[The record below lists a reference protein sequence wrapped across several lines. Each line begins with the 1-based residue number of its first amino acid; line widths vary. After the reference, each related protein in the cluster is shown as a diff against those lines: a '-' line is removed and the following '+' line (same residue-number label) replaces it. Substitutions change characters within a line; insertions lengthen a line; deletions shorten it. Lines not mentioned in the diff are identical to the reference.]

1 MVKPL
6 TVDVIIVGAGL
17 AGSSLACAL
26 AQGDSH
32 LRIAL
37 VESQVAAPLAMRL
50 EDKVAGYDPRV
61 SALTLASQ
69 QFLED
74 LGAWSTLSEQ
84 RLGAYREMHVWDAEG
99 TGFVDFSA
107 ADIQQP
113 QLGHI
118 VENRLLLANLM
129 AELKS
134 LLNVHCLM
142 PAKLAAMN
150 YEEGVR
156 SVILEDGR
164 ELQAP
169 LLIAADGAN
178 SFIRRT
184 AGLETREWDYQ
195 HHAIVATVK
204 TAKHHQYT
212 AWQRFLSSGPLAF
225 LPLGN
230 AIEDAESCGYFCSI
244 VWSTSPE
251 QAEQLMALDDGAFS
265 KALGEAFEY
274 RLGDI
279 QAVSRRFSFPLRQRH
294 AKDYIQPGLALIGDA
309 AHTIHPLAGQG
320 INLGFSDVQVLAEEI
335 LRARKRAVALSDE
348 SILQRYQ
355 RRRKGD
361 NLAMM
366 AAMEGFKRLFAEP
379 RLPIRWLRNSGMRVF
394 NQAAPLK
401 HAVIRRAMGLN

>member
-6 TVDVIIVGAGL
+6 NVDVIIVGAGL

-26 AQGDSH
+26 AQGDDN

-37 VESQVAAPLAMRL
+37 IESQAAAPLAASL
-50 EDKVAGYDPRV
+50 EDKVASYDPRV

-69 QFLED
+69 QFLEG
-74 LGAWSTLSEQ
+74 LGAWSALSEQ
-84 RLGAYREMHVWDAEG
+84 RLGAYRQMHVWDAEG

-118 VENRLLLANLM
+118 VENRLLVANLM
-129 AELKS
+129 AELTN

-142 PAKLAAMN
+142 PAKLAAMH

-156 SVILEDGR
+156 RVILEDGR
-164 ELQAP
+164 EVQAP

-178 SFIRRT
+178 SFIRRI

-195 HHAIVATVK
+195 HHAMVATVK

-230 AIEDAESCGYFCSI
+230 TVEKVGTSGHFCSI

-251 QAEQLMALDDGAFS
+251 QAEQLMALDDSAFS
-265 KALGEAFEY
+265 DALGEAFEY
-274 RLGDI
+274 RLGAI

-294 AKDYIQPGLALIGDA
+294 AKAYIQPGLALVGDA

-335 LRARKRAVALSDE
+335 LRARKRAVPLSDD

-366 AAMEGFKRLFAEP
+366 AAMEGFKGLFAEP
-379 RLPIRWLRNSGMRVF
+379 RLSVRWLRNAGMRAF

-401 HAVIRRAMGLN
+401 RAVIRRAMGFN